1 MENKEFS
8 LENFMDYGRVGC
20 KLADDLTGK
29 WREEGLTD
37 IIIPSRGAIPFYIA
51 FYSALRECGKID
63 KDYKDFYKR
72 IQNPKLI
79 ENYIKELEPKE
90 KMAKEENFICGKES
104 DVNVL
109 LCPFTADLNFKKYDL
124 KTTDEKNTKFSE
136 EMREYWVK
144 VTNAFSKGQ
153 KERMRDPYFSF
164 YIHLIKD
171 VEDRKALAE
180 EYAFYR
186 RIDRPA
192 IIDTVISGLA
202 SSTILKAA
210 QKERKLRNLSYF
222 LIIDKNGER
231 LRKEYKQILGLGS
244 VLSNEGKRI
253 QSRNSNV
260 SPYLVNN
267 IFTEDRG
274 AGLLGVVGVIY
285 PSLLC
290 MGKELSKIKPLGA
303 GSWYPIEEEKEI
315 KSFKYITKAINH
327 AVKISCSDFCEG
339 IEEDKEKE
347 ELEQTIENLNKFIDE
362 EQILLPSLSSIQPQ
376 KKIYKSERAYITSS
390 HVNHICFS
398 EDQTRNIF
406 KDFEKQF
413 KEEKIFDFS
422 QPKSS

>member
-1 MENKEFS
+1 MEFENKEFS
-8 LENFMDYGRVGC
+8 LENFMDYGKVGC
-20 KLADDLTGK
+20 KLADDLEGK
-29 WREEGLTD
+29 WKEDELTD

-63 KDYKDFYKR
+63 KDYKKFYRR
-72 IQNPKLI
+72 IQNPNLI
-79 ENYIKELEPKE
+79 EGYIS
-90 KMAKEENFICGKES
+90 CGKEN

-109 LCPFTADLNFKKYDL
+109 LCPFTADLNLKKYDSSA
-124 KTTDEKNTKFSE
+124 DNTKFSK

-171 VEDRKALAE
+171 VENRRSLAE
-180 EYAFYR
+180 NYAFFR
-186 RIDRPA
+186 RVDKPA

-202 SSTILKAA
+202 SSTILEAA
-210 QKERKLRNLSYF
+210 KKERKLKNLSYF

-244 VLSNEGKRI
+244 VLLNEEKRI

-260 SPYLVNN
+260 APYLVNN

-274 AGLLGVVGVIY
+274 AGMLGVVGVIY

-290 MGKELSKIKPLGA
+290 MGKELSNIKPLGA
-303 GSWYPIEEEKEI
+303 GSWYNIEEEKEI
-315 KSFKYITKAINH
+315 KSFRYITKAISH
-327 AVKISCSDFCEG
+327 AVKINCSEFCDG
-339 IEEDKEKE
+339 IEKDKEKE
-347 ELEQTIENLNKFIDE
+347 ELEKTIENLNKFIDE
-362 EQILLPSLSSIQPQ
+362 KKILSPSPSSIQPQ
-376 KKIYKSERAYITSS
+376 NKIYKPKRIYITSS

-398 EDQTRNIF
+398 EDQTRSIF
-406 KDFEKQF
+406 KNFERQF

-422 QPKSS
+422 QPKAS